1 MQFHLALVGFGNV
14 ARRFVRLLDESRDQ
28 LRALDIDPVIVGI
41 ATQRHG
47 VRFDA
52 AGLGAAALNECL
64 RLAEAGHAVGPAFTA
79 PASGDIIRQ
88 LGELGSE
95 ARVMVE
101 TTTLNVQSGEPA
113 ISHVRA
119 AFAAGAHVVSAN
131 KGPVACAYRA
141 LKNEADAAG
150 LSFLFEGAVMDGI
163 PVFNLVRET
172 MPAAT
177 IHGFRGVI
185 NSTTNHI
192 LCALER
198 GERYDAALKR
208 MQDEGIAEADPSLDI
223 DGWDA
228 AAKVAAMANVWFD
241 ARMTP
246 NDVTRSG
253 ITPACEPRAIAALAQ
268 GKRLKLVGS
277 ARRNGDRVIAD
288 VGLQELAGD
297 DPLAILDDQANAL
310 EIDSTPLGRI
320 VITQRD
326 GGMEKT
332 AYALLSDLVRLRAD
346 LRVRHSDDSRGG
358 GKVRA

>member
-1 MQFHLALVGFGNV
+1 MRFHIALIGFGNV
-14 ARRFVRLLDESRDQ
+14 ARRFVRMLDESRDA

-47 VRFDA
+47 VLFDA
-52 AGLGAAALNECL
+52 AGLGTAALDECL
-64 RLAEAGHAVGPAFTA
+64 RLAEAGHAVGPAFSA
-79 PASGDIIRQ
+79 PASSEVIRQ
-88 LGELGSE
+88 LGELDSK
-95 ARVMVE
+95 ARVMIE

-113 ISHVRA
+113 ISHIRA
-119 AFAAGAHVVSAN
+119 AFAAGAHVISAN

-141 LKNEADAAG
+141 LADEAGAAG
-150 LSFLFEGAVMDGI
+150 RSFLFEGAVMDGI

-172 MPAAT
+172 MPATT

-198 GERYDAALKR
+198 GENYAAALKR

-228 AAKVAAMANVWFD
+228 AAKVAAMANVWLE
-241 ARMTP
+241 AE
-246 NDVTRSG
+246 
-253 ITPACEPRAIAALAQ
+253 ITPQHVQRAGLTPSCANRAVSAVVA
-268 GKRLKLVGS
+268 GRRLKLVGA
-277 ARRNGDRVIAD
+277 ARRDANGVVAT
-288 VGLQELAGD
+288 VGLEELPAT

-332 AYALLSDLVRLRAD
+332 AYALLTDLVRLRAD
-346 LRVRHSDDSRGG
+346 L
-358 GKVRA
+358 KVRTYEGR

>member
-1 MQFHLALVGFGNV
+1 MRFHIALVGFGNV
-14 ARRFVRLLDESRDQ
+14 ARRFVRLIDESRPALD
-28 LRALDIDPVIVGI
+28 ALDIDPVIVGI

-52 AGLGAAALNECL
+52 AGLGTAALNECL

-79 PASGDIIRQ
+79 PASGELIRQ

-95 ARVMVE
+95 ARVMIE

-119 AFAAGAHVVSAN
+119 AFAAGAHVITAN

-141 LKNEADAAG
+141 LKDEADAAG

-163 PVFNLVRET
+163 PIFNLVRET
-172 MPAAT
+172 MPAAV

-198 GERYDAALKR
+198 GEPYDAALKR

-228 AAKVAAMANVWFD
+228 AAKVAAMANVWLD
-241 ARMTP
+241 ARITP
-246 NDVTRSG
+246 KDVRRSG
-253 ITPACEPRAIAALAQ
+253 ITPESETRAREVV
-268 GKRLKLVGS
+268 KKFRRLKLVGS
-277 ARRNGDRVIAD
+277 ARRDGAGVTAE
-288 VGLQELAGD
+288 VGLQELFLT

-310 EIDSTPLGRI
+310 EIESTPLGRI

-332 AYALLSDLVRLRAD
+332 AYALLTDLVALRRRL
-346 LRVRHSDDSRGG
+346 
-358 GKVRA
+358 

>member
-1 MQFHLALVGFGNV
+1 VKIQIALVGFGNV
-14 ARRFVRLLDESRDQ
+14 ARRFVRLVEESRPALD
-28 LRALDIDPVIVGI
+28 ALDIDPVVVGI
-41 ATQRHG
+41 ATERHG
-47 VRFDA
+47 ARFDA
-52 AGLGAAALNECL
+52 AGLGTAALNECL

-79 PASGDIIRQ
+79 PASIEVIRQ
-88 LGELGSE
+88 LGKLGSE
-95 ARVMVE
+95 ARVMIE

-119 AFAAGAHVVSAN
+119 AFAAGAHVITAN

-141 LKNEADAAG
+141 LKDEADAAR

-172 MPAAT
+172 MPATT

-192 LCALER
+192 LCAVER
-198 GERYDAALKR
+198 GDSYSAALKR
-208 MQDEGIAEADPSLDI
+208 MQDEGIAERDPSLDI

-228 AAKVAAMANVWFD
+228 AAKVAAMANVWLD
-241 ARMTP
+241 ANVMP
-246 NDVTRSG
+246 KDVRRSG
-253 ITPACEPRAIAALAQ
+253 ITPECETRAVAALAH
-268 GKRLKLVGS
+268 GRRLKLVG
-277 ARRNGDRVIAD
+277 AAHRDHGRVIAD
-288 VGLQELAGD
+288 VGLRELPEN

-326 GGMEKT
+326 GGMDKT
-332 AYALLSDLVRLRAD
+332 AYALLTDLVMLRRRL
-346 LRVRHSDDSRGG
+346 
-358 GKVRA
+358 

>member
-1 MQFHLALVGFGNV
+1 MRFHIALIGFGNV
-14 ARRFVRLLDESRDQ
+14 ARRFVRLLDESRDA
-28 LRALDIDPVIVGI
+28 LGALDIDAVIVGI

-47 VRFDA
+47 VLFDA
-52 AGLGAAALNECL
+52 AGLGTTALNECL

-79 PASGDIIRQ
+79 PTSGEIIRQ
-88 LGELGSE
+88 LGELGSK
-95 ARVMVE
+95 ARVMIE

-113 ISHVRA
+113 VSHVRA
-119 AFAAGAHVVSAN
+119 AFGAGAHVISAN

-141 LKNEADAAG
+141 LADEASAAG

-172 MPAAT
+172 MPATT

-198 GERYDAALKR
+198 GETYDAALKR
-208 MQDEGIAEADPSLDI
+208 MQDDGIAEADPSLDI

-241 ARMTP
+241 ARITP
-246 NDVTRSG
+246 KDVTRSG
-253 ITPACEPRAIAALAQ
+253 LTPDCEARALSALTH
-268 GKRLKLVGS
+268 GRRLKLVG
-277 ARRNGDRVIAD
+277 AAKRDGPRVIAE
-288 VGLQELAGD
+288 VGLQELPAT
-297 DPLAILDDQANAL
+297 DPLATLDDQANAI

-332 AYALLSDLVRLRAD
+332 AYALLTDLVTLRRRL
-346 LRVRHSDDSRGG
+346 
-358 GKVRA
+358 

>member
-1 MQFHLALVGFGNV
+1 MRFDIALVGFGNV
-14 ARRFVRLLDESRDQ
+14 ARRFVRLLDESRAE
-28 LRALDIDPVIVGI
+28 LGALGIDPVIVGI

-47 VRFDA
+47 VLFDA
-52 AGLGAAALNECL
+52 AGLGTAALNECL

-79 PASGDIIRQ
+79 PASGEVIRQ

-113 ISHVRA
+113 ISHIRA
-119 AFAAGAHVVSAN
+119 AFAAGAHVISAN

-141 LKNEADAAG
+141 LADEAAAAG

-198 GERYDAALKR
+198 GESYAAALKR

-246 NDVTRSG
+246 ADVKRSG
-253 ITPACEPRAIAALAQ
+253 LTPDCETRAVAAVRQ
-268 GKRLKLVGS
+268 FRRLKLVGS
-277 ARRNGDRVIAD
+277 ARREGNRVSAE
-288 VGLQELAGD
+288 VGLQELALP
-297 DPLAILDDQANAL
+297 DPLAILNDQANAL

-326 GGMEKT
+326 GGLEKT
-332 AYALLSDLVRLRAD
+332 AYALLADLVTLRRRL
-346 LRVRHSDDSRGG
+346 
-358 GKVRA
+358 

>member
-1 MQFHLALVGFGNV
+1 MRFHIALVGFGNV
-14 ARRFVRLLDESRDQ
+14 ARRFVRLLDESRAA
-28 LRALDIDPVIVGI
+28 LGALDIDPVIVGI

-47 VRFDA
+47 MRFDA
-52 AGLGAAALNECL
+52 AGLGADALNECL

-79 PASGDIIRQ
+79 PASGEIIRQ
-88 LGELGSE
+88 LGELNSE
-95 ARVMVE
+95 ARLMIE

-113 ISHVRA
+113 VSHIRA
-119 AFAAGAHVVSAN
+119 AFAAGAHVISAN

-141 LKNEADAAG
+141 LADEAAAAR

-172 MPAAT
+172 MPAT
-177 IHGFRGVI
+177 TMHGFRGVI

-198 GERYDAALKR
+198 GESYDAALKR

-228 AAKVAAMANVWFD
+228 AAKVAAMANVWLGAD
-241 ARMTP
+241 ITP
-246 NDVTRSG
+246 NDVRRAGLS
-253 ITPACEPRAIAALAQ
+253 PACETRAVSALAA
-268 GKRLKLVGS
+268 GRRLKLVGA
-277 ARRNGDRVIAD
+277 ARRGVDGVVAA
-288 VGLQELAGD
+288 VGLEELPAT
-297 DPLAILDDQANAL
+297 DPLATLDDQANAI

-332 AYALLSDLVRLRAD
+332 AYALLTDLVTLRRRL
-346 LRVRHSDDSRGG
+346 
-358 GKVRA
+358 

>member
-1 MQFHLALVGFGNV
+1 MHFHIALVGFGNV
-14 ARRFVRLLDESRDQ
+14 ARRFVRLLDESRDA

-47 VRFDA
+47 VLFES
-52 AGLGAAALNECL
+52 AGLGTAALNECL
-64 RLAEAGHAVGPAFTA
+64 RRAEAGNAVGPASTA
-79 PASGDIIRQ
+79 PASHDIIGQ
-88 LGELGSE
+88 LGTLDSK
-95 ARVMVE
+95 ARLMIE

-113 ISHVRA
+113 VSHVRA
-119 AFAAGAHVVSAN
+119 AFAAGAHVITAN

-141 LKNEADAAG
+141 LADEAAAKN

-163 PVFNLVRET
+163 PVFSLVRET
-172 MPAAT
+172 MPATT
-177 IHGFRGVI
+177 IHSFRGVV

-198 GERYDAALKR
+198 GESYDAALKR
-208 MQDEGIAEADPSLDI
+208 MQDEGIAEADASLDV

-241 ARMTP
+241 ARITP
-246 NDVTRSG
+246 KDVTRSG
-253 ITPACEPRAIAALAQ
+253 LTPDCEARAVAAMKK
-268 GKRLKLVGS
+268 GHRLKLVGS
-277 ARRNGDRVIAD
+277 ATRDGSRVRAE
-288 VGLQELAGD
+288 VGLQELPAN
-297 DPLAILDDQANAL
+297 DPLAILDDQANAI

-332 AYALLSDLVRLRAD
+332 AYALLTDLVTLRRRL
-346 LRVRHSDDSRGG
+346 
-358 GKVRA
+358 

>member
-1 MQFHLALVGFGNV
+1 MRFHIALVGFGNV
-14 ARRFVRLLDESRDQ
+14 ARRFVRLIDESRPALD
-28 LRALDIDPVIVGI
+28 ALDIDPVIVGI

-52 AGLGAAALNECL
+52 AGLGTAALSECL

-79 PASGDIIRQ
+79 PASGELIRQ

-95 ARVMVE
+95 ARVMIE

-119 AFAAGAHVVSAN
+119 AFASGAHVITAN
-131 KGPVACAYRA
+131 KGPVACTYRA
-141 LKNEADAAG
+141 LKDEADAAG

-163 PVFNLVRET
+163 PIFNLVRET
-172 MPAAT
+172 MPAAV

-198 GERYDAALKR
+198 GEPYDAALKR
-208 MQDEGIAEADPSLDI
+208 MQDEGIAERDPSLDI

-228 AAKVAAMANVWFD
+228 AAKVAAMANVWLD
-241 ARMTP
+241 ARITP
-246 NDVTRSG
+246 KDVRRSG
-253 ITPACEPRAIAALAQ
+253 ITSESELRAREAV
-268 GKRLKLVGS
+268 KKFRRLKLVGS
-277 ARRNGDRVIAD
+277 ARRDGAGVTAE
-288 VGLQELAGD
+288 VGLQELFLT

-310 EIDSTPLGRI
+310 EIESTPLGRI

-332 AYALLSDLVRLRAD
+332 AYALLTDLVALRRRL
-346 LRVRHSDDSRGG
+346 
-358 GKVRA
+358 

>member
-1 MQFHLALVGFGNV
+1 MRFHIALVGFGNV
-14 ARRFVRLLDESRDQ
+14 ARRFVRLLEESRPALD
-28 LRALDIDPVIVGI
+28 ALDIDPVIVGI
-41 ATQRHG
+41 ATARHG
-47 VRFDA
+47 ARFDA

-64 RLAEAGHAVGPAFTA
+64 RLADAGHAVGPAFTA
-79 PASGDIIRQ
+79 PASIEVIRQ
-88 LGELGSE
+88 LGTLGSE

-119 AFAAGAHVVSAN
+119 AFAAGAHVITAN

-141 LKNEADAAG
+141 LKDEADRLG
-150 LSFLFEGAVMDGI
+150 LSFLFEGAVMDGV

-172 MPAAT
+172 MPATT

-198 GERYDAALKR
+198 GERYAAALKR
-208 MQDEGIAEADPSLDI
+208 MQDDGIAERDPSLDI

-228 AAKVAAMANVWFD
+228 AAKVAAMANVWLD
-241 ARMTP
+241 ARITP
-246 NDVTRSG
+246 ADVKRSG
-253 ITPACEPRAIAALAQ
+253 IAPESEARAVAALA
-268 GKRLKLVGS
+268 GGRRLKLVGS
-277 ARRNGDRVIAD
+277 ARQRDGRVIAE
-288 VGLQELAGD
+288 VGLQELAAN

-332 AYALLSDLVRLRAD
+332 AYALVADLVRLRAD
-346 LRVRHSDDSRGG
+346 L
-358 GKVRA
+358 KVRTDEGR